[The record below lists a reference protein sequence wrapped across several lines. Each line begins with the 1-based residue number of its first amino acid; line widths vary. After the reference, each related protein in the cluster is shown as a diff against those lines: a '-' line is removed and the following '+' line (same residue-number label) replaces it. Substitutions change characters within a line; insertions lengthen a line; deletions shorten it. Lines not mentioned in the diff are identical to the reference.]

1 MTVHRFFVEE
11 IQTGGLQQIEGPEAH
26 HALKVLRVRENDPI
40 ELFDG
45 QGNVAIAKVVAIAK
59 RDFQVAIESR
69 AFEPRDSDGRIH
81 FAVCL
86 PKGDRQRSVVEKLV
100 ELGVDSLI
108 PLHSRFT
115 VAEIDRD
122 NRDRLDRYALE
133 SCKQCQRNR
142 KLAIKPPEKLANLE
156 PIIREFCELG
166 GGVWILHPGGKD
178 AYQLHREPEGMR
190 LASQQHLFLI
200 GPEGG
205 FGEDEVERCEQFGAV
220 RLGLGSRI
228 LRVETAVATA
238 AVLAQTF
245 LFSSH
250 FHSEV

>member
-1 MTVHRFFVEE
+1 MTIHRFFVEK
-11 IQTGGLQQIEGPEAH
+11 IQSGDMQQIEGPEAH
-26 HALKVLRVRENDPI
+26 HALKVLRVRENDCV

-45 QGNVAIAKVVAIAK
+45 QGNVALATVVALAK

-69 AFEPRDSDGRIH
+69 AFEPRDSGGRIH

-115 VAEIDRD
+115 VVEIDRD
-122 NRDRLDRYALE
+122 NSERLERYALE

-142 KLAIKPPEKLANLE
+142 MLSIRAPERLANLE
-156 PIIREFCELG
+156 PVIREFRDAEG
-166 GGVWILHPGGKD
+166 MVWILHPGGKD
-178 AYQLHREPEGMR
+178 AFRLHLEPRGEQ
-190 LASQQHLFLI
+190 LASQQHLFLV

-205 FGEDEVERCEQFGAV
+205 FSEEEVERCEQFGAV

-228 LRVETAVATA
+228 LRVETAVAAA

-245 LFSSH
+245 LFLPPIDTR
-250 FHSEV
+250 V

>member
-1 MTVHRFFVEE
+1 MTIHRFFVDE
-11 IQTGGLQQIEGPEAH
+11 IQSGGVQQIEGPEAH
-26 HALKVLRVRENDPI
+26 HALKVLRVRENDQV

-45 QGNVAIAKVVAIAK
+45 QGNVALAKVVALAK
-59 RDFQVAIESR
+59 RDFEVAIESR

-122 NRDRLDRYALE
+122 NSERLERYALE

-142 KLAIKPPEKLANLE
+142 RLAIRPPEKLANLE
-156 PIIREFCELG
+156 PIIRELRDLG
-166 GGVWILHPGGKD
+166 GSVWILHPGGKD
-178 AYQLHREPEGMR
+178 AFQLQREPEGIR
-190 LASQQHLFLI
+190 LASQQHLFLV

-228 LRVETAVATA
+228 LRVETAVAAA

-245 LFSSH
+245 L
-250 FHSEV
+250 HSPHSQAEG